1 MGSVIPQ
8 AVKTGAPLLIGGGIT
23 ASQTNPKDIKSV
35 GSGILS
41 SMVGSPATAT
51 VLEKVK
57 GESIKDT
64 NIGKVKDA
72 LGKLGIKD
80 KEVAQKIAEDM
91 VGDYDDAV
99 LGEDEIMGEIMNRE
113 DVKAQIEK
121 DKKDREPNAKGG
133 MIDQPLYDR
142 A

>member
-8 AVKTGAPLLIGGGIT
+8 AVRTGAPLLVGGGIT
-23 ASQTNPKDIKSV
+23 ASKIKPEDMK
-35 GSGILS
+35 GILS
-41 SMVGSPATAT
+41 SGMGSPATSIIM
-51 VLEKVK
+51 EKVK

-72 LGKLGIKD
+72 LGRLGVKD
-80 KEVAQKIAEDM
+80 SEVAQKIAEDM

-99 LGEDEIMGEIMNRE
+99 LGDDEIMEEIMNRE
-113 DVKAQIEK
+113 DVKEQIKK
-121 DKKDREPNAKGG
+121 DREDREPNAKGG
-133 MIDQPLYDR
+133 MIDKPLYDR